1 MLGPQPNPSE
11 QRAPTASSSI
21 ETFPEISSMTHGHQ
35 VLQGPWR
42 PRELNRHH
50 SWSQQDRKHDLQ
62 SRLLEV
68 KKGDE
73 SGFTEI
79 ERGGRGLEE

>member
-1 MLGPQPNPSE
+1 
-11 QRAPTASSSI
+11 
-21 ETFPEISSMTHGHQ
+21 MTHEHHIPQ
-35 VLQGPWR
+35 RPWK
-42 PRELNRHH
+42 PRDRAHDRRQ

-79 ERGGRGLEE
+79 ERGGVEE